1 MIKQLLIVGFGG
13 GAGSILRYLTS
24 ILTTR
29 FYTGVFPL
37 ATLCTNLCGCFL
49 IGLFTGLLANQFSMN
64 VHLRLLLIT
73 GFCGGYTTFS
83 TLAIENLNLFHH
95 SMLAAIAYTLIS
107 IIGGI
112 VAVWA
117 GLAVSSYQW

>member
-1 MIKQLLIVGFGG
+1 MMIKQLLIVGFGG

-24 ILTTR
+24 ILTAR
-29 FYTGVFPL
+29 FYTGIFPL

-49 IGLFTGLLANQFSMN
+49 IGLFTGLLTSQFSMN
-64 VHLRLLLIT
+64 AHLRLLLIT

-83 TLAIENLNLFHH
+83 TFAIENLNLFHH
-95 SMLAAIAYTLIS
+95 NMLAAIAYTLIS
-107 IIGGI
+107 ITGGI

-117 GLAVSSYQW
+117 GLVVSS